1 MEMRKEDIKK
11 ALLAMSSK
19 ELKEIEEEAKETRLS
34 NVEVEIEL
42 VNDKYNKLRSEFNI
56 LNNNYSELEE

>member
-19 ELKEIEEEAKETRLS
+19 ELKEIEEEAKETKLS
-34 NVEVEIEL
+34 NVEVEI
-42 VNDKYNKLRSEFNI
+42 VS
-56 LNNNYSELEE
+56 